1 MFYISK
7 EKNAKSTILK
17 DEFYYNEMFENFT
30 VEPKR
35 NELEDPEPEPIEIVI
50 LSPAQRQYTILAAI
64 VFAFTFIIYALSG
77 YCAFSYV
84 RNFGELVVL

>member
-17 DEFYYNEMFENFT
+17 DEFYYNQMFENFT